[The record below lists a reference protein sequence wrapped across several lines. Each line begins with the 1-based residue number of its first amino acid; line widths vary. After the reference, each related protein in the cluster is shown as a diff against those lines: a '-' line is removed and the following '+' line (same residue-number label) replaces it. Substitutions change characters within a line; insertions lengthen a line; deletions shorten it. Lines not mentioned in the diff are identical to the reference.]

1 MNRSLNIRSQLAA
14 VAYNQQGRA
23 SIPTLDV
30 SFDSGEDTAVECGCR
45 NHAHANAH
53 HVTHEVLVSRGW
65 S

>member
-30 SFDSGEDTAVECGCR
+30 SFDGGEDTAVECSCR
-45 NHAHANAH
+45 HGAHTH
-53 HVTHEVLVSRGW
+53 HVTHEVLVSRDW